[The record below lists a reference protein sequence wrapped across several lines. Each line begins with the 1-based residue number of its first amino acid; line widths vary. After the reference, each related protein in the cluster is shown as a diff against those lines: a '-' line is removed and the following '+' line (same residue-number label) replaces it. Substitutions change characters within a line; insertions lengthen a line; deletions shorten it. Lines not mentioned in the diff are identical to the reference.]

1 MYTTP
6 SESAGTD
13 EVINMQNIIHIVEIQ
28 VEPEESPK
36 CTTTMNVESE
46 DTTLLVHTSCSPNP
60 ISEAIQNCINS

>member
-60 ISEAIQNCINS
+60 IS